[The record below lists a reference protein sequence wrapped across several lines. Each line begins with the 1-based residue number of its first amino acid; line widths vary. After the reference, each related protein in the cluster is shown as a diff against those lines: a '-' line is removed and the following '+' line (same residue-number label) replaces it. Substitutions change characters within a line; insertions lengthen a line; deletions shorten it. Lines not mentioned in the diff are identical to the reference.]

1 MIIQCDRCQTT
12 YDFPDH
18 RVKPGGMR
26 AKCAEC
32 GHVMHI
38 TKDSALDAVPPDA
51 DVRTAADSNEMPLSG
66 PAGSGE
72 RPPSGGTGDSFDVP
86 MLGGAKPQAPIDA
99 PPPKRRRPTNQ
110 PSVIVDID
118 GLNDPDEVAAAQ
130 QAAATQAAFDPLAG
144 IESPATLT
152 NDRHRTRMPVF
163 DGPEPSGIQE
173 IKPPSFA
180 RWAVLG
186 LIVIVGGF
194 WAYVGFALNWDPIWY
209 QDPFTAVKRVVGF
222 EKAPAPIVAPPPKV
236 VEAPVTGRLEVADVQ
251 MSLLKTGKRR
261 HLAAIQGVVRN
272 DSNRLHHSIRLKA
285 DLIDTDTNLTV
296 ATRKADCCAQFDDA
310 TAKTVAA
317 EAEHP
322 HFSEKPGGEGLRLAP
337 GESIPFTVL
346 LRDLGD
352 DIDRKPVA
360 PEVMIHF
367 SETEKVP

>member
-32 GHVMHI
+32 GQVMHI
-38 TKDSALDAVPPDA
+38 TKAAALDAAPADA
-51 DVRTAADSNEMPLSG
+51 DVRTAADSNEMPLSAAP
-66 PAGSGE
+66 PAVE
-72 RPPSGGTGDSFDVP
+72 GGTGDSFDVP
-86 MLGGAKPQAPIDA
+86 MLEAAAKSQPPIDA

-110 PSVIVDID
+110 PSVIVDIE

-144 IESPATLT
+144 IESAPAALSSE
-152 NDRHRTRMPVF
+152 RHRTRMPVF

-186 LIVIVGGF
+186 LIVILGGF
-194 WAYVGFALNWDPIWY
+194 WVYVGFALEWDPLWY
-209 QDPFTAVKRVVGF
+209 QDPLTAVKRVVGF
-222 EKAPAPIVAPPPKV
+222 EKAPPPMPAPTPKV
-236 VEAPVTGRLEVADVQ
+236 VEAPVTGRLEAVDVEMQ
-251 MSLLKTGKRR
+251 LMPMGRKR
-261 HLAAIQGVVRN
+261 HLAAVQGVLRN
-272 DSNRLHHSIRLKA
+272 DSNRLHHSIRLKV

-296 ATRKADCCAQFDDA
+296 ATRKADCCAQFDESA
-310 TAKTVAA
+310 AKTIAA
-317 EAEHP
+317 EADHP
-322 HFSEKPGGEGLRLAP
+322 HFAEKPGGEGLRLAP

-360 PEVMIHF
+360 PEVVIHF